1 MKTDTLVLGAGI
13 VGTSIALHL
22 AKRGQKVT
30 LIDRK
35 APGEET
41 SYGNAGLVEAASL
54 YPVAFPRSL
63 RALVE
68 VALKRNPA
76 ANYHWSAL
84 PGLAPWL
91 YAYWKASAPDR
102 ILDYA
107 RIMQKLL
114 SQSVAEHDALA
125 AESGAAHYFREGG
138 WLKLYRTEAGLA
150 NERTEFPLARQYG
163 LTAREI
169 TVDEALA
176 LEPSLRPIFHGAV
189 LWSDP
194 HSVSSPGG
202 VTKAY
207 AARFEALGGRIVQ
220 ADARAL
226 APAPGGWKAVTAG
239 PHGGETAENAVVALG
254 PWASDLLRPLGIRL
268 PLAVKRGYHMH
279 YAVPP
284 GGGLTRPVLDEEGG
298 YVVTP
303 MEAGIRLTTGVEF
316 ARRDAPKTPVLLD
329 WTEKIARE
337 LLPLGARVDPEPW
350 IGYRPAFPDML
361 PVIGPARTRKGLWLA
376 IGRQHLGFT
385 LGPVTGRLMAE
396 MMTGEAPFTD
406 PAPFS
411 VTRFG

>member
-22 AKRGQKVT
+22 VMSGRQVT

-63 RALVE
+63 PALID

-91 YAYWKASAPDR
+91 YAYWKASAPEQ
-102 ILDYA
+102 ILAYA
-107 RIMQKLL
+107 RTMQQLL
-114 SQSVAEHDALA
+114 SHSIAEHDRLA
-125 AESGAAHYFREGG
+125 AASGASHYFREGG
-138 WLKLYRTEAGLA
+138 WLKLYRSAAGLA
-150 NERTEFPLARQYG
+150 NERTEFPLAAEYG

-169 TVDEALA
+169 TIDEALA
-176 LEPSLRPIFHGAV
+176 LEPCLRPVFTGAV

-226 APAPGGWKAVTAG
+226 APVPGGWKAVTAG
-239 PHGGETAENAVVALG
+239 PGGGETAENAVVALG
-254 PWASDLLRPLGIRL
+254 PWAMDLLRPLGLRL
-268 PLAVKRGYHMH
+268 PMAVKRGYHMH

-316 ARRDAPKTPVLLD
+316 ARRDAGKTPVQLD
-329 WTEKIARE
+329 RTEAIARE
-337 LLPLGARVDPEPW
+337 LLPLGPRVDPEPW
-350 IGYRPAFPDML
+350 MGCRPAFPDML
-361 PVIGPARTRKGLWLA
+361 PVIGPAPQRKGLWLA
-376 IGRQHLGFT
+376 IGHQHLGFT
-385 LGPVTGRLMAE
+385 LGPVTGRLLAE
-396 MMTGEAPFTD
+396 MMGGAVPFTD
-406 PAPFS
+406 PGPFS
-411 VTRFG
+411 ATRFG